1 MEPGSVSRTG
11 APLVAPFPYFGGKR
25 RIAAEVW
32 RRFGSV
38 RSYVEPF
45 FGSGAVL
52 LGRPA
57 PFGGVETVND
67 IDGLLCNFWR
77 ATKADPAGVAE
88 AADWPVSE
96 CDLTARHLWLVERR
110 ESITEALCGDPE
122 WYDVRA
128 AGWWAW
134 GASAWIGS
142 GWCSGD
148 GPWVREGGRVV
159 RGSAGQ
165 GVKRQLPHLGD
176 AGQGV
181 NRQLPHLG
189 SAGLGVNR
197 APGGAVSADD
207 GAPAGTVAE
216 WIALL
221 SARLRRVRIACGSWE
236 RVLGD
241 TVTHRGTGHWTE
253 AGVFL
258 DPPYDTGAMD
268 YAAGGMGRGIAADV
282 RAWALDAGRRADM
295 RIALCGYDEHD
306 ELAGAGWS
314 AHRWKALGGYGNQ
327 GGEDAEDNR
336 HREVVWFSPAC
347 IAAQQMRL
355 L

>member
-1 MEPGSVSRTG
+1 MGVATLAQGAWRSSIDPPQGCGEEMQMETESVSRPG

-32 RRFGSV
+32 RRFGNV

-52 LGRPA
+52 LGRPT
-57 PFGGVETVND
+57 PFDGVETVND

-77 ATKADPAGVAE
+77 AVRADPTAVAE

-110 ESITEALCGDPE
+110 EGITDALCADPE

-128 AGWWAW
+128 AGWWVW
-134 GASAWIGS
+134 GACAWIGS
-142 GWCSGD
+142 GWCSGT
-148 GPWVREGGRVV
+148 GPWVREGARVV
-159 RGSAGQ
+159 LGSAG
-165 GVKRQLPHLGD
+165 R
-176 AGQGV
+176 GV
-181 NRQLPHLG
+181 NRQLPHMG
-189 SAGLGVNR
+189 GGGDGGMGLLR
-197 APGGAVSADD
+197 SSSDPQQWID
-207 GAPAGTVAE
+207 G
-216 WIALL
+216 L
-221 SARLRRVRIACGSWE
+221 SARLRRTRIACGSWE

-241 TVTHRGTGHWTE
+241 SVTWRH
-253 AGVFL
+253 GVCGVLL

-268 YAAGGMGRGIAADV
+268 YSAGGMGRGIAADV
-282 RAWALDAGRRADM
+282 RAWALDAGKRADM

-306 ELAGAGWS
+306 ELERAGWS
-314 AHRWKALGGYGNQ
+314 PHAWKARGGYGNQ
-327 GGEDAEDNR
+327 GGADADDNR